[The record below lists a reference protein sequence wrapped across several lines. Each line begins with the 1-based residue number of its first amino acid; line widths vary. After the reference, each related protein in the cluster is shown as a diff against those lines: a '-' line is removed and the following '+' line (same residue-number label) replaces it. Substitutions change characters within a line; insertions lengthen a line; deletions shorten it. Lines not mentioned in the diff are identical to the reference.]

1 MSSSKMRQKSALLA
15 YGVALAM
22 GFASGIFTSG
32 FHLIVVLASWNSTS
46 KTVFRCFQRF
56 FLNAVAACIATPG
69 KSLQNVSIQN
79 AGATKL
85 CALFHQI
92 DNCVFPLTADDGKA
106 AQIDHQSASI

>member
-46 KTVFRCFQRF
+46 KTVFRCFLRF
-56 FLNAVAACIATPG
+56 FLNAVSRSTVTSGQTP
-69 KSLQNVSIQN
+69 QNVSIHN
-79 AGATKL
+79 PGSTKL
-85 CALFHQI
+85 CALFHEI
-92 DNCVFPLTADDGKA
+92 DYCVFPLTADDGKA
-106 AQIDHQSASI
+106 AQNDHRPASI